1 MLKEDF
7 IKKQV
12 KKTEREFFDRYA
24 GQRRYEVLGEKGHQ
38 RLLSKFESL
47 VQPRKGEEL
56 IELGCGAG
64 AFTQRLTKLNLDITG
79 MDISFKSIALA
90 KKNIPD
96 VEFVVGDIEDTGFK
110 NNSFDIIV
118 YSGVLHHFPDLSK
131 VLGEGFRILRPGGRL
146 FSYDPNLRN
155 PIMWLYR
162 HPKSPFYSSKGLTL
176 NERLLTKEE
185 IERKLKKA
193 GFRKVKVES
202 ISGITYKSIEGKIA
216 SSFLLLYNL
225 WESLFAHLS
234 ISKRWGS
241 FLISWGLKERR

>member
-1 MLKEDF
+1 MQKEDF
-7 IKKQV
+7 TKKQD
-12 KKTEREFFDRYA
+12 KKLERKFFDRYA
-24 GQRRYEVLGEKGHQ
+24 GQRRYEVLGEKGYQ
-38 RLLSKFESL
+38 KLLGEFQGL
-47 VQPRKGEEL
+47 VRPRKGEEL

-90 KKNIPD
+90 KKNVPD
-96 VEFVVGDIEDTGFK
+96 VEFMVGDIEDTGFK
-110 NNSFDIIV
+110 NNSFDIII

-162 HPKSPFYSSKGLTL
+162 HPKSPLYSSKGLTP

-185 IERKLKKA
+185 IERELKKA
-193 GFRKVKVES
+193 VFKKVKVES
-202 ISGITYKSIEGKIA
+202 ISGITYKSIEDKIA
-216 SSFLLLYNL
+216 SKFLPLYNL
-225 WESLFAHLS
+225 WESLFARLS
-234 ISKRWGS
+234 ISKRRGS
-241 FLISWGLKERR
+241 FLISYGLKEIK